1 MTSDQLTLFAEDF
14 PAPIFPS
21 LVRDSA
27 SPDPRAAYG
36 RSTPELL
43 AKFDPATS
51 SWRTSQLCLD
61 GALSEFSETWPR
73 SGLMRS
79 GTAYLLPPLV
89 RLTDETGSG
98 SLPTPS
104 ATSYGTNHGGGMGR
118 VGPVRP
124 SLETM
129 ARKDLWPTPT
139 QAMAKDY
146 GPLGSKAWQH
156 NFDRGR
162 LDATAKAY
170 GTKNAGSLNPAW
182 VEFLMGYETGWTVLE
197 ASVMQSYPKLRR
209 SSAKQSSRKRGS

>member
-43 AKFDPATS
+43 ARYDPDTS
-51 SWRTSQLCLD
+51 SWRMLRPCLFGEWD
-61 GALSEFSETWPR
+61 EFSGIFPP
-73 SGLMRS
+73 SGMTRNGEL
-79 GTAYLLPPLV
+79 YLLPMSEP
-89 RLTDETGSG
+89 RICGDGSG
-98 SLPTPS
+98 LLPTPS

-118 VGPVRP
+118 MGPVRP

-129 ARKDLWPTPT
+129 ARKNLWPTPR
-139 QAMAKDY
+139 AIDGRPKGN
-146 GPLGSKAWQH
+146 GPRPDTLTGSI
-156 NFDRGR
+156 N
-162 LDATAKAY
+162 Y
-170 GTKNAGSLNPAW
+170 NAEGLRIGSLNPTWVAW
-182 VEFLMGYETGWTVLE
+182 LMGYPAEWTDLE
-197 ASVMQSYPKLRR
+197 ASAMQSYPKLRR